1 MKTSK
6 SSRKFS
12 EVRGGRRSLNKVDQN
27 TFQNTPE
34 EDLDTFCNIISHI
47 MSKYRPDF
55 LGLQKLPDRTLT
67 ITTHILYFKKQ
78 KMLES

>member
-12 EVRGGRRSLNKVDQN
+12 EVRGGPRSLNKIDQN
-27 TFQNTPE
+27 AFQNTPE
-34 EDLDTFCNIISHI
+34 EDPFCNIISHI
-47 MSKYRPDF
+47 MSNYRPDF